1 MKIQPIPVAN
11 LEDLERVFAGMK
23 DERPDAVLTAGSRLI
38 FYHQKR
44 VTELARSINMPIMC
58 ERVEIARAG
67 CLFAYVPDL
76 SHMMRRAAHF
86 VDKILKGAR
95 PGDLPIEQPSKFR
108 LVINLKAAKALGI
121 TFPPSILLRATEVI
135 E

>member
-1 MKIQPIPVAN
+1 MAS

-44 VTELARSINMPIMC
+44 VTELARSINVPIMC
-58 ERVEIARAG
+58 QRVEMARAG
-67 CLFAYVPDL
+67 CLMAYVPDL

-95 PGDLPIEQPSKFR
+95 PGDLPVERPTKFR
-108 LVINLKAAKALGI
+108 LVINLQTAKALGI
-121 TFPPSILLRATEVI
+121 TIPRSILLQATEVI